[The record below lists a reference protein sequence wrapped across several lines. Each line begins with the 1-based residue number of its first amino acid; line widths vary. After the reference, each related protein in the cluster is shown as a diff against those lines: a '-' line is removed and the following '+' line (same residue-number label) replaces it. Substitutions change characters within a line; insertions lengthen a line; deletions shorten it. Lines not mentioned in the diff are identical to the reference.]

1 MRLAFLLKPVLEK
14 RACTVPQTGVDLGAD
29 TTENV
34 EIQKHPRVLQFG
46 DSQETLI
53 L

>member
-1 MRLAFLLKPVLEK
+1 M
-14 RACTVPQTGVDLGAD
+14 VPQTGVDLGAG
-29 TTENV
+29 TTENL
-34 EIQKHPRVLQFG
+34 EIRKHPHVLQFG